1 MRRKKSTKEI
11 DQKMTFKKRDNVD
24 KKQVGKQRSAQSST
38 STIVDVLSQYL
49 LHEEEKFII
58 DKKVPSYMFSCNCC

>member
-1 MRRKKSTKEI
+1 MRRRKSTKEI

-58 DKKVPSYMFSCNCC
+58 DKKVPNYMFSCNCC